1 MRSTGI
7 SLQAMDNSHV
17 ALVALLMRQD
27 GFEHYRCGEYIA
39 PPCVARVCRC
49 LRTRSG
55 RSACAVTFGQLL
67 TTARDFCADRTL
79 ALGIKLESMAKI
91 LKCSGNDDMITL
103 KTEDD
108 ADALTFMF
116 ENPNQD
122 RISDFELKLMS
133 IDSEHLGIPDTEYTA
148 VIKMPSSEFQR
159 ITRDLQIVGDTVKIS
174 CNKDGVK
181 FSVTG
186 DLGSGNTMIRQSS
199 NADKP
204 EEAVTIDLEEPVTQ
218 SFAMGY
224 LAQFCKATPLASSV
238 TLKLHEESPLV
249 VEYAVGDM
257 GYIRYFLA
265 PKIDDD
271 E

>member
-1 MRSTGI
+1 MTLSLSLSLSHAPNARPTVAAFKLVTCRGPAARTRAVSTAPSLFPALVLTIFVRST
-7 SLQAMDNSHV
+7 S
-17 ALVALLMRQD
+17 
-27 GFEHYRCGEYIA
+27 
-39 PPCVARVCRC
+39 
-49 LRTRSG
+49 
-55 RSACAVTFGQLL
+55 
-67 TTARDFCADRTL
+67 ADRTL

-108 ADALTFMF
+108 ADSLTFMF

-133 IDSEHLGIPDTEYTA
+133 IDSEHLGIPDTEYSA
-148 VIKMPSSEFQR
+148 IIKMPSSEFQR

-174 CNKDGVK
+174 CTKEGVK

-199 NADKP
+199 NVDKP
-204 EEAVTIDLEEPVTQ
+204 DESVTIDLEEPVTQ

-224 LAQFCKATPLASSV
+224 LSQFCKATPLASTV

-265 PKIDDD
+265 PKIDD
-271 E
+271 EE

>member
-1 MRSTGI
+1 
-7 SLQAMDNSHV
+7 MDNSHV

-27 GFEHYRCGEYIA
+27 GFEHYRCGELRRSLA
-39 PPCVARVCRC
+39 TAGLLCSLPPRLSSSDSPALHPGRALECRARSHRAVARHVV
-49 LRTRSG
+49 S
-55 RSACAVTFGQLL
+55 
-67 TTARDFCADRTL
+67 DRTL

-148 VIKMPSSEFQR
+148 IVKMPSSEFQR

-204 EEAVTIDLEEPVTQ
+204 DEAVTIDLEEPVTQ

-224 LAQFCKATPLASSV
+224 LAQFCKATPLSSTV

-265 PKIDDD
+265 PKIDD
-271 E
+271 EE